1 VNYFVKLKSDAVDL
15 LEFIKKPDDVQIK
28 RTSLQKF
35 FLLFNLLLFEII
47 FLLIFVFPANYIAEK
62 FITVKETETFKY
74 LTLFDALFLTVLLAP
89 LIEEFI
95 FRYFL
100 RYRKLFSKAITRE
113 KWQRVF
119 PFLVYISSL
128 LFGFVHLENYVND
141 SWKFYALSPL
151 IIISQLS
158 GGLILSYI
166 RVRLNIF
173 CSMLYH
179 ATWNLLFAIIVPS
192 VFLLFTPTFINNT
205 SNYHLKIE
213 HQVFISRSQP
223 ISFDTKITDKKIYRI
238 EAKQY
243 HFQDL
248 LDYIYGKDKLSKDEG
263 LINISFKSEKGI
275 SRQEFLKIL
284 QKQYDIK

>member
-1 VNYFVKLKSDAVDL
+1 MNYFVKLKSDAVDL

-223 ISFDTKITDKKIYRI
+223 I
-238 EAKQY
+238 
-243 HFQDL
+243 
-248 LDYIYGKDKLSKDEG
+248 
-263 LINISFKSEKGI
+263 
-275 SRQEFLKIL
+275 
-284 QKQYDIK
+284 